1 MIKKTLYFGN
11 PAYLS
16 LRNKQLVIRLPE
28 IEKSKGLPDIIKK
41 ESVRTIP
48 IEDIGMVVLDNRE
61 ITITEGVIA
70 ALLDNTAA
78 VITCNEKRM
87 PTGLLLPL
95 EGNTLQNERF
105 RSQIEAS
112 VPLKKQL
119 WQQTIKAKI
128 ENQAWL
134 LSKNSP
140 KSVACLFAMARDI
153 KSGDSDNF
161 EAQAA
166 VYYWKYIFQN
176 IPNAIPDFKRSG
188 RHLSEQFAQL
198 RICDLACNCSTGT
211 CHEWPAA
218 GSRHPPPQQIQRLLP
233 C

>member
-153 KSGDSDNF
+153 KSGDSDNRRMHPVI
-161 EAQAA
+161 ERQA
-166 VYYWKYIFQN
+166 
-176 IPNAIPDFKRSG
+176 S
-188 RHLSEQFAQL
+188 S
-198 RICDLACNCSTGT
+198 C
-211 CHEWPAA
+211 
-218 GSRHPPPQQIQRLLP
+218 
-233 C
+233 